1 MSTTPSLSRR
11 SLVQAATLVPL
22 QAVRGSAQN
31 SALKIGLIGAGSRGT
46 YTATIINKNPGAKVT
61 AVCDVVESQMAN
73 AKAKIG
79 APDAKTFTNFQELL
93 ASDVDAV
100 MIATPVYLHP
110 EHFEAAVKSGK
121 HIYME
126 KPAGLDVAGCKRVMR
141 AADSAQRNVNITF
154 GFQQRY
160 GGVYVKAKQMMES
173 GAIGKI
179 REIHGEFLKFALQGN
194 EPPVPAPRNEKEKL
208 EQWKLWRA
216 TFGEVIVET
225 YVHNLDAINWFVGAH
240 PVKAIGTGGRTVEKR
255 GDLLDHLSVTYDYPG
270 NVQMTFAGSQ
280 MTPKFFRSNKER
292 YIGENGFIETAR
304 EYWTYN
310 TGGGLVTEKSGHDI
324 TQDALQAFVQ
334 RIQEGKPENVGVR
347 AAESTLTAILGQM
360 AIDRKREVTW
370 DEMMRSA

>member
-1 MSTTPSLSRR
+1 MSSLTRR
-11 SLVQAATLVPL
+11 TALRAASLVPL

-31 SALKIGLIGAGSRGT
+31 SALRVGLIGAGSRGT
-46 YTATIINKNPGAKVT
+46 YTATILAKDPRAKVV
-61 AVCDVVESQMAN
+61 AVCDVTEEQM
-73 AKAKIG
+73 AKAKSKIG
-79 APDAKTFTNFQELL
+79 VPDAKGYRNFQDLL
-93 ASDVDAV
+93 ASQEVDAV

-141 AADSAQRNVNITF
+141 AADGADRKINITF

-160 GGVYVKAKQMMES
+160 GGVYVKAKQLLDS

-179 REIHGEFLKFALQGN
+179 REVHGEFLKFALQGN
-194 EPPVPAPRNEKEKL
+194 EPPLPMPRTEKEKL
-208 EQWKLWRA
+208 EQWKLWRS

-225 YVHNLDAINWFVGAH
+225 YVHNLDAINWFLGAH
-240 PVKAIGTGGRTVEKR
+240 PLKAIGTGGRTVEKR

-280 MTPKFFRSNKER
+280 MTPRFFRSNRER

-310 TGGGLVTEKSGHDI
+310 TGSGPVTEKSTRDI
-324 TQDALQAFVQ
+324 TADALEEFV
-334 RIQEGKPENVGVR
+334 RRVKAGEPENVGVR
-347 AAESTLTAILGQM
+347 AAESTLTSILGQM
-360 AIDRKREVTW
+360 AIDAKREVTW
-370 DEMMRSA
+370 DQMMKSA